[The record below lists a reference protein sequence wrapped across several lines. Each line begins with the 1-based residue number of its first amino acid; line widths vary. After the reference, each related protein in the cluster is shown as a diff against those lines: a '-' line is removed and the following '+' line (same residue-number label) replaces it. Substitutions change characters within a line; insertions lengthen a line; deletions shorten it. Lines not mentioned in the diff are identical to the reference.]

1 MKFTQLQYND
11 LLQHQI
17 VFAKL
22 SSHPIQ
28 LQVLQLLVERNVSLV
43 PQLLIKNF
51 INIKKN
57 NQIQKV

>member
-43 PQLLIKNF
+43 PQLLIK
-51 INIKKN
+51 ILLI
-57 NQIQKV
+57 